1 MFKMKNNKPW
11 EVPNED
17 VKSQT
22 SKGGSAIENDQY
34 WADEDVEIA
43 IKEANVR
50 GIDPQKL
57 FGTSQAKSCS

>member
-1 MFKMKNNKPW
+1 MKNNIHW
-11 EVPNED
+11 ESPNED
-17 VKSQT
+17 AKSQT
-22 SKGGSAIENDQY
+22 SKDTVAIENDQY

-57 FGTSQAKSCS
+57 FGTSQAKICA